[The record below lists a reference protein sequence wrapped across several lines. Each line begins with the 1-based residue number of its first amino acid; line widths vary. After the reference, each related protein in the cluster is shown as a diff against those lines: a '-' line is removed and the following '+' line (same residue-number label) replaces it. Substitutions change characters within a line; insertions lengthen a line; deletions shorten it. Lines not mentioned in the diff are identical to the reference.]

1 MACCL
6 RRRSVANLIR
16 TRRCKNRIVPGYA
29 NYPMRTLCVAAIVLT
44 CGGPLVA
51 EVRPGMLEQR
61 LQYRVRSLGYSDTV
75 VEDLIRMTRAWN
87 LTAMENKL
95 VLARQDQRG
104 GAPSQGHIAQA
115 EEDAAKA
122 VALAVKTD
130 IHISASET
138 GHELPEVVQTKNAC
152 CLGFSQLF
160 YVLGTSIGLRVKVIS
175 VPETAS
181 GPLPQGVG
189 HVACLLELTDGSA
202 MIVDLMGCLGSK
214 DCVTSRF
221 QFERTYCQM
230 ESYWELRQQTA
241 ALGLPRK
248 NSGSKQRRSCG
259 RSMSTEQA
267 FFSDRV
273 TSPEHWQQP
282 LRRRG

>member
-1 MACCL
+1 
-6 RRRSVANLIR
+6 
-16 TRRCKNRIVPGYA
+16 
-29 NYPMRTLCVAAIVLT
+29 MRTLCVAAIVLT

-202 MIVDLMGCLGSK
+202 MIVDLMGAWEARIA
-214 DCVTSRF
+214 SRHDF
-221 QFERTYCQM
+221 
-230 ESYWELRQQTA
+230 
-241 ALGLPRK
+241 
-248 NSGSKQRRSCG
+248 NSREHIAKW
-259 RSMSTEQA
+259 
-267 FFSDRV
+267 RV
-273 TSPEHWQQP
+273 T
-282 LRRRG
+282 GN